1 MFPYRVQ
8 AGILEM
14 LGESKLQGAKCKTI
28 SDACKRRHVDKHA
41 SHASRVDS
49 ETSSWE
55 DRWILFM

>member
-49 ETSSWE
+49 ETGSWE
-55 DRWILFM
+55 DR